1 MSANSVRAPG
11 RAPKAGAD
19 SNGHNDVQR
28 VVITSVARAFNIV
41 ELLASPDG
49 PKPLAEISR
58 ELSLAPS
65 TTHRFLKALMA
76 LGFVSQ
82 DPRTSVYRATLKL
95 FNLGSGVLW
104 QFNFTERLLPV
115 MRRIAEQVGESVSLV
130 LQEGVEGVLI
140 ERVEGGQEVQVF
152 TKYRRNAL
160 YCTAAGKAIL
170 SCFDDESLLRYLK
183 HTPLKSRTQYTLT
196 DPADLKR
203 EVERIRREGFAL
215 DNQELEMG
223 ARCVAVPLMLTDDLR
238 AAVSVSALAPRM
250 TEKRMREI
258 AAILSKEV
266 ADGGFGP
273 REWCRVCPQP
283 ATSRAA
289 LRQRKPR

>member
-1 MSANSVRAPG
+1 MSANSVKAPG
-11 RAPKAGAD
+11 RAPKVGTD
-19 SNGHNDVQR
+19 SDEHKDVQSI
-28 VVITSVARAFNIV
+28 VITSVARAFNIL

-49 PKPLAEISR
+49 PKALAEISR

-65 TTHRFLKALMA
+65 TTHRFLRALMG

-82 DPRTSVYRATLKL
+82 DSRTSVYRATLKL
-95 FNLGSGVLW
+95 FNLGSAVLW

-115 MRRIAEQVGESVSLV
+115 TRRIAEQVGESVSLV

-140 ERVEGGQEVQVF
+140 ERVEAGQGVQVF

-170 SCFDDESLLRYLK
+170 SCFDEDSLLRYLK

-196 DPADLKR
+196 DPSDLKG
-203 EVERIRREGFAL
+203 EVQRIRREGFAL
-215 DNQELEMG
+215 DNQELELG
-223 ARCVAVPLMLTDDLR
+223 ARCVAVPVMLTDDLR

-258 AAILSKEV
+258 AAILNKEM
-266 ADGGFGP
+266 ADEGLGP
-273 REWCRVCPQP
+273 RESRKACTPL
-283 ATSRAA
+283 ATSGAA